1 MRYKIY
7 KDSELFKVVKLS
19 EDKLINRL
27 LELEI
32 KYTNNKISFVKCL

>member
-19 EDKLINRL
+19 EDDLISRL

-32 KYTNNKISFVKCL
+32 QYPNNKISFVKCL

>member
-32 KYTNNKISFVKCL
+32 QYSNNKISFVKCL

>member
-19 EDKLINRL
+19 EDNLICRL

-32 KYTNNKISFVKCL
+32 KYPNNKISFVKCL

>member
-7 KDSELFKVVKLS
+7 KDSKLFKVVKLS
-19 EDKLINRL
+19 EDKLLNRL

-32 KYTNNKISFVKCL
+32 QYINNKISFVKCL